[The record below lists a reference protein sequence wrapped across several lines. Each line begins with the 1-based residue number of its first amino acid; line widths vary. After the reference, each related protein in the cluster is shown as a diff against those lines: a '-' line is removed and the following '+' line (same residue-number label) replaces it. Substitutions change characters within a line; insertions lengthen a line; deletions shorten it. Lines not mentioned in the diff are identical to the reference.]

1 MISCL
6 QQYKR
11 KKCLNRSIHQQEFYQ
26 LINYLIGSKKKSK
39 KDKMI
44 QKKQVDLTRLF
55 TTRINRSARLDFKL
69 RFYHFMGQDYTN
81 TVLPLY
87 GTRLY

>member
-44 QKKQVDLTRLF
+44 QKKQVDLT
-55 TTRINRSARLDFKL
+55 
-69 RFYHFMGQDYTN
+69 
-81 TVLPLY
+81 
-87 GTRLY
+87 